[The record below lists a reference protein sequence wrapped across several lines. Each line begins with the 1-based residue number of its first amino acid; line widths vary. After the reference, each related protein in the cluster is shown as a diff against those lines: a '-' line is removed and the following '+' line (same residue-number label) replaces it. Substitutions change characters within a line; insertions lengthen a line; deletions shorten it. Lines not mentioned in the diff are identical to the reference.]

1 MPCCPRPDG
10 PGRLG
15 PVMQGQRARAGGRLV
30 DRARPWSRRLS
41 APRASVSR
49 ATVQTPR
56 ARPEGGRAGLRISG
70 TRPCDSVPRGVIVSW
85 HLPLDFAT
93 KRCAPPFPSP
103 RSPSFRLDTS
113 KAAAAVPR
121 CGASRRAVGMGRCP
135 PSGVSGWARNHRR
148 PRARGRG
155 SAGRGRRMS
164 LGGVCVR
171 ARGKSGGAP
180 SGGPTPPLRPPR
192 LVSLAPALG
201 WVGLGTRGWPGGAR
215 GGGAEHN
222 TTRKP
227 SVS

>member
-1 MPCCPRPDG
+1 M
-10 PGRLG
+10 
-15 PVMQGQRARAGGRLV
+15 RA
-30 DRARPWSRRLS
+30 
-41 APRASVSR
+41 
-49 ATVQTPR
+49 
-56 ARPEGGRAGLRISG
+56 
-70 TRPCDSVPRGVIVSW
+70 
-85 HLPLDFAT
+85 
-93 KRCAPPFPSP
+93 PFPSP

-121 CGASRRAVGMGRCP
+121 RGASRRAVGMGRCP

-215 GGGAEHN
+215 GGGAN
-222 TTRKP
+222 LTRPESRLSPKP
-227 SVS
+227 RRGPCGGGPLEFETRPPAPFQGGSPPLAKRQTVTARHREFVESDPRKNHPKSTRPGRPTPGGHPGGTG